1 MVTGPELTGANYG
14 AGVGGGG
21 LITSSTPLPAGGQFG
36 PLKGGYVP
44 GVSTRT
50 EATEAQL
57 TAQYGA
63 MTDIVRKALAQKL
76 KSAGYKVPV
85 TGRYNATVRE
95 AFLGASRDF
104 SSEISMLQAND
115 PQRLNTGKF
124 DLDTYLADLAF
135 TRSGTGT
142 GDEVPKP
149 YIQERQSTKAS
160 IRKGA
165 TAAAEVLLGR
175 GLSEDQF
182 NEIYKKAIEREKS
195 MPVVTKYAKAKGG
208 GIKATTT
215 GGADTEEFLYQEIA
229 KTDEAKQNKIFGL
242 YDAFKSAIGVK

>member
-1 MVTGPELTGANYG
+1 MSGLGLTGANYG
-14 AGVGGGG
+14 AGTGGGG
-21 LITSSTPLPAGGQFG
+21 LITSSTPGTGAKIPAPSGFI
-36 PLKGGYVP
+36 VP
-44 GVSTRT
+44 STRT
-50 EATEAQL
+50 EATEAKL
-57 TAQYGA
+57 IANYGA
-63 MTDIVRKALAQKL
+63 MTEILRKSLAQQL
-76 KSAGYKVPV
+76 KSAGYKVPI
-85 TGRYNATVRE
+85 TGKYNTSVRE
-95 AFLGASRDF
+95 AFLDASRNF
-104 SSEISMLQAND
+104 SAEISMLQAND
-115 PQRLNTGKF
+115 PQRLATAKF
-124 DLDTYLADLAF
+124 DLSSYLKDIAG
-135 TRSGTGT
+135 TRAGMETGSKT
-142 GDEVPKP
+142 PDP

-175 GLSEDQF
+175 GLSEEQF
-182 NEIYKKAIEREKS
+182 NEIYKKAVQREKS